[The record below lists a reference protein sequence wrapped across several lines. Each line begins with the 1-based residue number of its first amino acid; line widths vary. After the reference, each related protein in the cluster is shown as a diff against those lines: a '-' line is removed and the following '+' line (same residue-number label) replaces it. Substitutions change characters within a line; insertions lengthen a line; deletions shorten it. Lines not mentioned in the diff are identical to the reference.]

1 MNKLYEGLLKL
12 DDQSVT
18 IESFSNEQ
26 IKVRCVKGI
35 YLIDIETDSKLIS
48 LNSPVSGYFRYCF
61 DSESGF
67 FVNVKD
73 QHIIDDLIIREFCK
87 HSKGILAISD

>member
-1 MNKLYEGLLKL
+1 M

-18 IESFSNEQ
+18 IESYNSEY

-35 YLIDIETDSKLIS
+35 YLIDIEGDSKLLS
-48 LNSPVSGYFRYCF
+48 LNSPVSGYFRYSF
-61 DSESGF
+61 DTVSGF

-87 HSKGILAISD
+87 HSKGILSISD